1 MPQHIKRLIA
11 AFAIVF
17 VLFLVLQQIL
27 RPSSFGRLGHY
38 RADAIPENE
47 MKAIHYE
54 GSSNC
59 IKCHDD
65 IQADKAIGFHAQLQC
80 EACHGPG
87 YKHVKYAEKFKN
99 GELPD
104 SLKLYKPGE
113 RKDCALCH
121 QLNAARVKI
130 LFDTINH
137 TMLKQV
143 NTLKHNPVNKKTN
156 EPINCIEC
164 HNPHQP

>member
-11 AFAIVF
+11 AFALVF
-17 VLFLVLQQIL
+17 ILFLVLQQVMKP
-27 RPSSFGRLGHY
+27 RSFGKFGHY

-47 MKAIHYE
+47 MKPVHYS
-54 GSSNC
+54 GSGSC
-59 IKCHDD
+59 TKCHEE
-65 IQADKAIGFHAQLQC
+65 QQTDKALGFHAQLQC

-87 YKHVKYAEKFKN
+87 FKHVQYADKFKD

-104 SLKLYKPGE
+104 SLKLQKPDQ
-113 RKDCALCH
+113 RKDCAICH

-130 LFDTINH
+130 LFDTINL
-137 TMLKQV
+137 TMIHQV
-143 NTLKHNPVNKKTN
+143 NTMKHNLVNKRTN
-156 EPINCIEC
+156 EELRCVEC